1 MKSFTLFL
9 QDNTQASK
17 IDGVTSFVGED
28 DTGSFGILPD
38 HARMMTVLVMGL
50 ARFRIGTGNWQYIAT
65 PGALLYFHEN
75 QLVLSARHYLVDE
88 DYTRISNALQQELLE
103 EESQLQS
110 QKKSLRHM
118 EEMMLKRLWE
128 LGRSAP

>member
-9 QDNTQASK
+9 QDNIQTSK

-28 DTGSFGILPD
+28 VTGSFGILPD

-50 ARFRIGTGNWQYIAT
+50 ARFRIGAGNWQYIAT
-65 PGALLYFHEN
+65 PGALVYFHEN

-88 DYTRISNALQQELLE
+88 DYTRISNALEQELLE

-128 LGRSAP
+128 LGRPVP